1 MLVRLCQEAQA
12 ESGNGIVA
20 PAAVQTNKKLLVL
33 TRVESADAAAE
44 RLEFLRRSQK
54 HVEVLNHNRGKL
66 QVFVRLE
73 NFGQHEKHALHLQL
87 HAQLA
92 YD

>member
-20 PAAVQTNKKLLVL
+20 PAAVQTNKELLVL

-44 RLEFLRRSQK
+44 RLEFLRRSQ
-54 HVEVLNHNRGKL
+54 
-66 QVFVRLE
+66 
-73 NFGQHEKHALHLQL
+73 
-87 HAQLA
+87 
-92 YD
+92 